1 VAREKFPLSAGIR
14 LWSRETHSR
23 TLHWVALEYKSDM
36 TDAGIVLASAAV
48 LFTLRVILEQTIVS
62 WVRGVQLSGYFPPQ
76 SVLDWIG
83 WCCVILALVW
93 AAAALILSRS
103 AGSKLSAGNRWL
115 SAVIVICFALW
126 WVPYQQWKLLAV
138 EVHGT
143 KNVPRDW
150 LVSAAALGE
159 TRLLD
164 YLLADGVDPNS
175 RAQFGESPLGAAAAA
190 GQMQSAKMLLTRAAH
205 LESRTAGSF
214 ETPLLE
220 AAQMNHTDMVRLLLD
235 HGANPRSTDVME
247 RTVLDWARLNQNSG
261 MAELVRVRLAE
272 RVSDRPA
279 SSAARN

>member
-1 VAREKFPLSAGIR
+1 
-14 LWSRETHSR
+14 
-23 TLHWVALEYKSDM
+23 M

-62 WVRGVQLSGYFPPQ
+62 WVHGVQLSGYFPPQ

-83 WCCVILALVW
+83 FCCAILALLW
-93 AAAALILSRS
+93 AAAVLILSRS
-103 AGSKLSAGNRWL
+103 GGSKLSAGNRWL
-115 SAVIVICFALW
+115 IALVVVCFALW

-138 EVHGT
+138 EVRGSR
-143 KNVPRDW
+143 NVPKDW
-150 LVSAAALGE
+150 VVSAAALGE

-164 YLLADGVDPNS
+164 YLLADGADVNS

-190 GQMQSAKMLLTRAAH
+190 GQMQSARMLLARGAH

-220 AAQMNHTDMVRLLLD
+220 AAQMNHTDMARLLLD
-235 HGANPRSTDVME
+235 HGANPRSTDVMD
-247 RTVLDWARLNQNSG
+247 RTALDWARVNQNSG

-272 RVSDRPA
+272 LASQRPA

>member
-1 VAREKFPLSAGIR
+1 
-14 LWSRETHSR
+14 
-23 TLHWVALEYKSDM
+23 M

-48 LFTLRVILEQTIVS
+48 LFTLRVVFEQTIVT

-83 WCCVILALVW
+83 LCCVILALVW
-93 AAAALILSRS
+93 VVAVQILSRS
-103 AGSKLSAGNRWL
+103 AGSRLSASNRWL
-115 SAVIVICFALW
+115 IAVVFICFALW
-126 WVPYQQWKLLAV
+126 WVPYEQWKLLVV

-143 KNVPRDW
+143 RNVPKDW
-150 LVSAAALGE
+150 VVSAAALGE

-164 YLLADGVDPNS
+164 NLLADGVDVNS
-175 RAQFGESPLGAAAAA
+175 RAQYGESPLGAAAAA
-190 GQMQSAKMLLTRAAH
+190 GQIQAARMLLARGAR
-205 LESRTAGSF
+205 LEGRTAGSF

-235 HGANPRSTDVME
+235 HGANPKSTDVMD
-247 RTVLDWARLNQNSG
+247 RTALDWARMNQNSG

-272 RVSDRPA
+272 LGPSGPG